1 MAGQAQIQN
10 ASPRGLF
17 ITLEGTEGAGKST
30 LIAYLAEMLQ
40 KQGHEVLLLREPGG
54 TEAGE
59 KIRGILKSP
68 YLSEPLLPETELLL
82 MYASRVQLVKTRI
95 IPALERGVMVLC
107 DRHDLS
113 SFAYQG
119 GGRGLPLET
128 IKAVRRAVLGDF
140 RPDLTLLLD
149 LPVEVGMAR
158 VSQRGAKD
166 RFELEKLDFFKR
178 VRAAYLEVAAQLDY
192 VKVIDGAQSPEQ
204 VRKVAVAA
212 LESLFLPDNAYNGL

>member
-68 YLSEPLLPETELLL
+68 YLS
-82 MYASRVQLVKTRI
+82 
-95 IPALERGVMVLC
+95 
-107 DRHDLS
+107 
-113 SFAYQG
+113 
-119 GGRGLPLET
+119 
-128 IKAVRRAVLGDF
+128 
-140 RPDLTLLLD
+140 
-149 LPVEVGMAR
+149 
-158 VSQRGAKD
+158 
-166 RFELEKLDFFKR
+166 
-178 VRAAYLEVAAQLDY
+178 
-192 VKVIDGAQSPEQ
+192 
-204 VRKVAVAA
+204 
-212 LESLFLPDNAYNGL
+212 